1 LKAKVRIY
9 ADVREDQSGIP
20 SLLEASGIL
29 VIRKSLPIGDY
40 VVSEDAVIERKT
52 AGDFLKSLFDG
63 RLFDQASRAVEA
75 YDNLL
80 YVIEGNPW
88 RIARRMNRER
98 QYYSALITLAVDY
111 NAKVIYSGGPRD
123 SAFIIESIARRVA
136 ERREGRTS
144 PVLKGKPKSASIRD
158 WQVYILQA
166 FPGVG
171 AKTAAKIMERF
182 QTIERFCRASVAE
195 LSQVEG
201 LGEKRAEEI
210 KKLLITPFSPKNR
223 RRERKTGTLE
233 DYY

>member
-1 LKAKVRIY
+1 MKTRIRIY
-9 ADVREDQSGIP
+9 ADTREDQSGIP

-29 VIRKSLPIGDY
+29 VIRRSLPIGDY
-40 VVSEDAVIERKT
+40 IVSEDTIIERKT
-52 AGDFLKSLFDG
+52 ASDFLRSLFDG

-75 YDNLL
+75 YENLL

-88 RIARRMNRER
+88 RIARKMERER

-123 SAFIIESIARRVA
+123 SAFIIESIARRVT
-136 ERREGRTS
+136 ERREGRSS
-144 PVLKGKPKSASIRD
+144 PVLKGKPRSASIRD

-171 AKTAAKIMERF
+171 AKTAAKIMEKF

-195 LSQVEG
+195 LSRVEG
-201 LGEKRAEEI
+201 LGEKKAEEI
-210 KKLLITPFSPKNR
+210 KRILVTPFTRKNKQL
-223 RRERKTGTLE
+223 ERKTGTLE